1 MIHYMSKMLN
11 FISFRKAGRKEVD
24 SMETKKVLEAYYK
37 RLRRESVLKAFISG
51 GSIALFCMFVA
62 AFVTWFM
69 PIKGVW
75 VALGVFAGA
84 LALAVPLFY
93 FKKYR
98 PQLKTVAKRLDGLGL
113 DEKILTMTELEGDDS
128 IMAVYQRNSAM
139 EALRMIKSTTL
150 KFAVSG
156 LSIAA
161 LIVSFVFGTT
171 MTTVNALSSNG
182 TLPSGNAIIPTPEQ
196 ENYCIV
202 KYEIIYVDQYGYIL
216 ENEFGC
222 EFVGNDEQVVPKG
235 GDAEP
240 IDISVE
246 SEPLPDKDQEYTWAF
261 YGWYGILNIEE
272 TPNGLLGDF
281 KNDPIST
288 SPYRQDLNVTPE
300 NCLKKGAE
308 ITIDEDGYE
317 VINYRAICIKLPV
330 DESENGGDGD
340 PSEGGDPSDAP
351 PEEGD
356 EPGDPSEDPGDGSG
370 GGDRDNKGS
379 TAVDGD
385 QYYGDRMAEYLEMYR
400 SYIASGAEVPSYLQ
414 AIIDAYYGSLS

>member
-1 MIHYMSKMLN
+1 
-11 FISFRKAGRKEVD
+11 
-24 SMETKKVLEAYYK
+24 MEAKQVLKTYYK

-51 GSIALFCMFVA
+51 GSISLFCMFVA
-62 AFVTWFM
+62 ALVAWFT
-69 PIKGVW
+69 PINGVW
-75 VALGVFAGA
+75 LAIGVFAGV
-84 LALAVPLFY
+84 LALTVPLFY

-98 PQLKTVAKRLDGLGL
+98 PQLKTVAKRLDELGL

-128 IMAVYQRNSAM
+128 IMAIYQRNSAM

-171 MTTVNALSSNG
+171 MTTVNALSNNG
-182 TLPSGNAIIPTPEQ
+182 TIPDGQGIVDNVIPTPKQ
-196 ENYCIV
+196 EKYYIV
-202 KYEIIYVDQYGYIL
+202 KYELIYIDQYGYIL

-222 EFVGNDEQVVPKG
+222 EFLGNDEQVVPIG
-235 GDAEP
+235 GNAEA

-246 SEPLPDKDQEYTWAF
+246 SEPLPDKDQEYVWGF
-261 YGWYGILNIEE
+261 YGWYGAIDMKE
-272 TPNGLLGDF
+272 TADGLMGDF
-281 KNDPIST
+281 TKEPIST
-288 SPYRQDLNVTPE
+288 SPYRQDMNITLADS
-300 NCLKKGAE
+300 LAAGAE
-308 ITIDEDGYE
+308 ITIDEEGYY
-317 VINYRAICIKLPV
+317 VINYRAVCIKAPV
-330 DESENGGDGD
+330 GEGEGEGD
-340 PSEGGDPSDAP
+340 PSDGEPSDAP
-351 PEEGD
+351 PSD
-356 EPGDPSEDPGDGSG
+356 ESDDPSDPDDGEDPGDGTG

-385 QYYGDRMAEYLEMYR
+385 QYYGDRMAEYLEMYQ